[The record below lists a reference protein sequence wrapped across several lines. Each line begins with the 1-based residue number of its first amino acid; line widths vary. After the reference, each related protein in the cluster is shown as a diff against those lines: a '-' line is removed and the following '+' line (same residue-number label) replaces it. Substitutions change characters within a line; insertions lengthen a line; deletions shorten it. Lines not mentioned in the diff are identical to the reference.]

1 MANVTVKVV
10 GGDMKENFE
19 ASSVADAKSKL
30 GLTSHTAKVNNVSA
44 DDSQELDDGDFVV
57 FASAVKGGNK

>member
-1 MANVTVKVV
+1 MANVTVKIV
-10 GGDMKENFE
+10 GGDLKENFE

-30 GLTSHTAKVNNVSA
+30 GLTSRTAKVNNVAA
-44 DDSQELDDGDFVV
+44 DDSQELNDEDFVI

>member
-10 GGDMKENFE
+10 GGSIKEIE
-19 ASSVADAKSKL
+19 ASSVQDAKDQL
-30 GLTSHTAKVNNVSA
+30 GLTSHTAKVNNEVAS
-44 DDSQELDDGDFVV
+44 DGDSLNDGDFVV